1 MIMTEES
8 VLTRIRSNPL
18 FKSFLF
24 YSAFRAVYG
33 IGILLVAYFFAT
45 STDAPWWA
53 TILIFIASM
62 IFSRILFKFIKSK
75 SGPKQ
80 SPSE

>member
-1 MIMTEES
+1 MTS
-8 VLTRIRSNPL
+8 QSWFVRARKHPL
-18 FKSFLF
+18 FQSFLL

-53 TILIFIASM
+53 TALIFIASM

-75 SGPKQ
+75 SNAVQ
-80 SPSE
+80 SPLE

>member
-1 MIMTEES
+1 MTEEPL
-8 VLTRIRSNPL
+8 VTRIRNNPL

-53 TILIFIASM
+53 TVLIFIASM

-75 SGPKQ
+75 SGAKQ
-80 SPSE
+80 LPSE

>member
-1 MIMTEES
+1 MSGDSFIERLRT
-8 VLTRIRSNPL
+8 NPL

-33 IGILLVAYFFAT
+33 FGILLVAYFFAT

-53 TILIFIASM
+53 TALIFIASM
-62 IFSRILFKFIKSK
+62 IFSRILFRIIKKFTGKEEAN
-75 SGPKQ
+75 PL
-80 SPSE
+80 P

>member
-1 MIMTEES
+1 MSDES
-8 VLTRIRSNPL
+8 MVQRIQNNPL

-33 IGILLVAYFFAT
+33 FGILLFAYFFAT
-45 STDAPWWA
+45 STDSPWWA
-53 TILIFIASM
+53 TVLIFIASM

-75 SGPKQ
+75 SVPKQ

>member
-1 MIMTEES
+1 MADES
-8 VLTRIRSNPL
+8 FVTKVRNNPL

-33 IGILLVAYFFAT
+33 FGILLFAYFFAT
-45 STDAPWWA
+45 STESPWWV
-53 TILIFIASM
+53 TVLIFIASM

-75 SGPKQ
+75 TGS
-80 SPSE
+80 SEAPSE

>member
-1 MIMTEES
+1 MEDETFLER
-8 VLTRIRSNPL
+8 VKANPL
-18 FKSFLF
+18 FRSFLL

-33 IGILLVAYFFAT
+33 FGILLVAYFFAT

-53 TILIFIASM
+53 TVLIFIASM
-62 IFSRILFKFIKSK
+62 IFSRILFRFIKSK
-75 SGPKQ
+75 SGAKQ

>member
-1 MIMTEES
+1 MMR
-8 VLTRIRSNPL
+8 VRNHPL
-18 FKSFLF
+18 FHSFLL

-45 STDAPWWA
+45 STNAPWWA

-62 IFSRILFKFIKSK
+62 IFSRILFHFIKKFRGEEEANSL
-75 SGPKQ
+75 P
-80 SPSE
+80 

>member
-1 MIMTEES
+1 MEDETFLER
-8 VLTRIRSNPL
+8 VKANPL
-18 FKSFLF
+18 FRSFLL

-33 IGILLVAYFFAT
+33 FGILLVAYFFAT

-53 TILIFIASM
+53 TVLIFIASM

-75 SGPKQ
+75 SGAKQ

>member
-1 MIMTEES
+1 MNMTEES
-8 VLTRIRSNPL
+8 LVTRIRNNPL

-53 TILIFIASM
+53 TVLIFVASM
-62 IFSRILFKFIKSK
+62 IFSRILFKYIKSK
-75 SGPKQ
+75 SGAKQ

>member
-1 MIMTEES
+1 MDGES
-8 VLTRIRSNPL
+8 FIGRLRQNPL
-18 FKSFLF
+18 FRSFLF

-53 TILIFIASM
+53 TVLIFIASM

-75 SGPKQ
+75 SDPK
-80 SPSE
+80 

>member
-1 MIMTEES
+1 MADES
-8 VLTRIRSNPL
+8 FVTKVRNNPL

-33 IGILLVAYFFAT
+33 FGILLFAYFFAT
-45 STDAPWWA
+45 STEAPWWA
-53 TILIFIASM
+53 TVLIFIASM
-62 IFSRILFKFIKSK
+62 VFSRILFKLIKSK
-75 SGPKQ
+75 TGSSE

>member
-1 MIMTEES
+1 MR
-8 VLTRIRSNPL
+8 VRNHPL
-18 FKSFLF
+18 FHSFLL

-45 STDAPWWA
+45 STNAPWWA

-62 IFSRILFKFIKSK
+62 IFSRILFRFIKKFRGKEEANSL
-75 SGPKQ
+75 P
-80 SPSE
+80 

>member
-1 MIMTEES
+1 MDGES
-8 VLTRIRSNPL
+8 FIGRLRQNPL
-18 FKSFLF
+18 FRSFLF

-33 IGILLVAYFFAT
+33 FGILLVAYFFAT

-75 SGPKQ
+75 SDAKQ

>member
-1 MIMTEES
+1 MADES
-8 VLTRIRSNPL
+8 FVTKVRNNPL

-33 IGILLVAYFFAT
+33 FGILLFAYFFAT
-45 STDAPWWA
+45 STEAPWWA
-53 TILIFIASM
+53 TVLIFIASM

-75 SGPKQ
+75 RGLSET
-80 SPSE
+80 PSK

>member
-1 MIMTEES
+1 MDGES
-8 VLTRIRSNPL
+8 FIGRLRQNPL
-18 FKSFLF
+18 FRSFLF

-53 TILIFIASM
+53 TVLIFIASM

-80 SPSE
+80 PPSE

>member
-1 MIMTEES
+1 MDGES
-8 VLTRIRSNPL
+8 FIGRLRQNPL
-18 FKSFLF
+18 FRSFLF

-33 IGILLVAYFFAT
+33 FGILLVAYFFAT

>member
-1 MIMTEES
+1 MEDETFLER
-8 VLTRIRSNPL
+8 VKANPL
-18 FKSFLF
+18 FRSFLL

-33 IGILLVAYFFAT
+33 FGILLVAYFFAT

-53 TILIFIASM
+53 TVLIFIASM

-75 SGPKQ
+75 SDAKQ

>member
-1 MIMTEES
+1 MDGES
-8 VLTRIRSNPL
+8 FIGRLRQNPL
-18 FKSFLF
+18 FRSFLF

-53 TILIFIASM
+53 TVLIFIASM

-75 SGPKQ
+75 SGPK
-80 SPSE
+80 

>member
-1 MIMTEES
+1 MTEES
-8 VLTRIRSNPL
+8 LVTRIRNNPL

-33 IGILLVAYFFAT
+33 VGILLVAYFFAT

-53 TILIFIASM
+53 TALIFIASM

>member
-1 MIMTEES
+1 MDGES
-8 VLTRIRSNPL
+8 FIGRLRQNPL
-18 FKSFLF
+18 FRSFLF

-33 IGILLVAYFFAT
+33 FGILLVAYFFAT

-53 TILIFIASM
+53 TVLIFIASM

-75 SGPKQ
+75 SRAKQ

>member
-1 MIMTEES
+1 MSDASNVGRLMD
-8 VLTRIRSNPL
+8 NPL

-33 IGILLVAYFFAT
+33 FGILLFAYFFAT
-45 STDAPWWA
+45 STDSPWWA
-53 TILIFIASM
+53 TVLIFIASM

-75 SGPKQ
+75 SSSST

>member
-1 MIMTEES
+1 MS
-8 VLTRIRSNPL
+8 DDSFVGRIRSNPL

-33 IGILLVAYFFAT
+33 LGILLFAYFFAT
-45 STDAPWWA
+45 STDSPWWA
-53 TILIFIASM
+53 TVLIFIASM

>member
-1 MIMTEES
+1 MEDETFLER
-8 VLTRIRSNPL
+8 VKANPL
-18 FKSFLF
+18 FRSFLL

-33 IGILLVAYFFAT
+33 FGILLVAYFFAT

-53 TILIFIASM
+53 TALIFIASM

-75 SGPKQ
+75 SGAEQ

>member
-1 MIMTEES
+1 MS
-8 VLTRIRSNPL
+8 DASNVGRLMDTPL

-33 IGILLVAYFFAT
+33 LGILLFAYFFAT
-45 STDAPWWA
+45 STDSPWWA
-53 TILIFIASM
+53 TVLIFIASM

>member
-1 MIMTEES
+1 MKEES
-8 VLTRIRSNPL
+8 SLQKIRNSPL

-33 IGILLVAYFFAT
+33 FGILLFAYFFAT
-45 STDAPWWA
+45 STESPWWV

-75 SGPKQ
+75 TSSSG

>member
-1 MIMTEES
+1 MEDETFLER
-8 VLTRIRSNPL
+8 VKANPL
-18 FKSFLF
+18 FRSFLL

-33 IGILLVAYFFAT
+33 FGILLVAYFFAT

-53 TILIFIASM
+53 TVVIFIASM

-75 SGPKQ
+75 SGAKQ

>member
-1 MIMTEES
+1 MADES
-8 VLTRIRSNPL
+8 FVTKVRNNPL

-33 IGILLVAYFFAT
+33 FGILLFAYFFAT
-45 STDAPWWA
+45 STESPWWV
-53 TILIFIASM
+53 TVLIFIASM

-75 SGPKQ
+75 TGSSE

>member
-1 MIMTEES
+1 MTEES
-8 VLTRIRSNPL
+8 LVTRIRNNPL

-53 TILIFIASM
+53 TVLIFIASM

>member
-1 MIMTEES
+1 MS
-8 VLTRIRSNPL
+8 DASNVGRLMDTPL
-18 FKSFLF
+18 FKSFRF

-33 IGILLVAYFFAT
+33 LGILLFAYFFAT
-45 STDAPWWA
+45 STDSPWWA
-53 TILIFIASM
+53 TVLIFIASM